1 MEIARLNVRI
11 TIQKSVTTVD
21 EIGNHLNAWEDF
33 FSCMAT
39 LSGEGGTETFAAGT
53 TVEAS
58 DASFTVRWCRETK
71 NVTSTGYRIVC
82 GEDVYDILA
91 VDHLSNKKCAVKF
104 RCRKERKSDGK

>member
-21 EIGNHLNAWEDF
+21 EIGNHLSTWEDY

-39 LSGEGGTETFAAGT
+39 LSGESGTETFAAGT

-58 DASFTVRWCRETK
+58 DAAFTVRWCRETK
-71 NVTSTGYRIVC
+71 SVASTGYRIIC
-82 GEDVYDILA
+82 GKDVYDILA
-91 VDHLSNKKCAVKF
+91 VDHLSYKRHAVKF